1 MNMKPVTK
9 TVFLCTDG
17 GGHKTELQSL
27 LLYMHSHEASR
38 HIRFIGI
45 CEGNGSIENIKNYCF
60 FSLRSK
66 YHAGLSL
73 LLLPFTA
80 LYNFFK
86 IAFLILRYNPAA
98 LISTGPG
105 VVIVPA
111 LLFKLLLKKIIYL
124 ETNSRFSTRS
134 LTGKVM
140 TYLAS
145 RFYIQNADLQVIY
158 PNAIFAGQL

>member
-1 MNMKPVTK
+1 MRGYEV
-9 TVFLCTDG
+9 
-17 GGHKTELQSL
+17 
-27 LLYMHSHEASR
+27 SR

-45 CEGNGSIENIKNYCF
+45 CEGNCSIENIKNYRF
-60 FSLRSK
+60 FPPRSK

-73 LLLPFTA
+73 LLLPVTV

-86 IAFLILRYNPAA
+86 ITFLILRYNPAA

-111 LLFKLLLKKIIYL
+111 LLFKMLRKKVIYL
-124 ETNSRFSTRS
+124 ETNSRFSTCS

-140 TYLAS
+140 THLAS
-145 RFYIQNADLQVIY
+145 RFYIQNTDLRTIY
-158 PNAIFAGQL
+158 PKAIFAGQL

>member
-1 MNMKPVTK
+1 MKSSNK

-17 GGHKTELQSL
+17 GGHKNELQSL
-27 LLYMHSHEASR
+27 LLYMYNHEASR

-45 CEGNGSIENIKNYCF
+45 CEGNCSIKNIINYRF
-60 FSLRSK
+60 LPLRSK

-73 LLLPFTA
+73 LLLPITA

-86 IAFLILRYNPAA
+86 IAILILRYNPAA
-98 LISTGPG
+98 LISAGPG
-105 VVIVPA
+105 VVIIPA
-111 LLFKLLLKKIIYL
+111 LLFRLHRKKVIYL

-134 LTGKVM
+134 LTGQVM
-140 TYLAS
+140 THLAS
-145 RFYIQNADLQVIY
+145 KFYIQNTDLQNIY